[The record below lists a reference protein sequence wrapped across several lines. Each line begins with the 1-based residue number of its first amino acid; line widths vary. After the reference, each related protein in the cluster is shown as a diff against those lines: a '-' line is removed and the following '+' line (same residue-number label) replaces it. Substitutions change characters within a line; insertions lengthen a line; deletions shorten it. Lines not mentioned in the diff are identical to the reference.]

1 MKTAQHAATR
11 AIAAVLRWGSY
22 LSAGLILLGM
32 VLVLTSPDVPLQVGP
47 AIPFAQLG
55 EQLAQRNPYAVMQV
69 GILLLLLT
77 PVVRVGTA
85 VVSFTV
91 AGERRYALVS
101 LVVLALILLSIWG
114 AR

>member
-1 MKTAQHAATR
+1 MTAPR
-11 AIAAVLRWGSY
+11 SVRGVAAVLRWGSY
-22 LSAGLILLGM
+22 LSAGIILLGM
-32 VLVLTSPDVPLQVGP
+32 VLAVTRPDFPLQIGP
-47 AIPFAQLG
+47 AIPLRYLWKQLTTG
-55 EQLAQRNPYAVMQV
+55 NPYAVMQV

-101 LVVLALILLSIWG
+101 LVVLALILLSMWG